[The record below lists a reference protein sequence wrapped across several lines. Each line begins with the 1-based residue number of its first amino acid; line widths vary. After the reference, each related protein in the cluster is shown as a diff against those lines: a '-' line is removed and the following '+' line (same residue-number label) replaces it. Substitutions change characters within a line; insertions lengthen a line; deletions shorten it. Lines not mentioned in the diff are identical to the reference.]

1 MTCGWS
7 HRTVLTA
14 ATLLYAAVSSAQ
26 DVGRA
31 TEAPSPRGVPRPG
44 AAAPAPMPT
53 RAALRAISLTL
64 VAADM
69 QSDTISDDVP
79 PPARRALEELKAF
92 LPFKGYQLWDA
103 GVIGAPSETT
113 PATLRLRG
121 QDTQLF
127 EITLTRPKWATDGA
141 LDVVMR
147 DATIASGGTRSGAGG
162 RLPAIV
168 VVPMPRG
175 ESLMSAN
182 VRLDAGETVIVGTSR
197 VRGDRAL
204 VLLITGL
211 PSSAGATRAGASPG
225 PANPAP
231 APAPAAP
238 KRAF

>member
-1 MTCGWS
+1 
-7 HRTVLTA
+7 
-14 ATLLYAAVSSAQ
+14 
-26 DVGRA
+26 
-31 TEAPSPRGVPRPG
+31 
-44 AAAPAPMPT
+44 
-53 RAALRAISLTL
+53 
-64 VAADM
+64 M

-127 EITLTRPKWATDGA
+127 EITLARPKWATDGA

-147 DATIASGGTRSGAGG
+147 DATTASGATRSGAGG
-162 RLPAIV
+162 RSPAIV
-168 VVPMPRG
+168 VVPMLRG
-175 ESLMSAN
+175 ESLMSAS

-197 VRGDRAL
+197 IRGDRAL

-211 PSSAGATRAGASPG
+211 SSSPGVMPAGASPG

-231 APAPAAP
+231 ARAAP
-238 KRAF
+238 KRKF